1 MDRLKNTLYA
11 AAMVGIAA
19 AVAFVALVFIG
30 GALAIAGIVLVAM
43 ILVGGIMSLLGKS
56 PRRGA
61 NQPMTVIYTVLDDDD
76 RKGGNGRR

>member
-11 AAMVGIAA
+11 AAMVGLAA

-43 ILVGGIMSLLGKS
+43 ILIGGIMSLLGKS
-56 PRRGA
+56 PRRRKA
-61 NQPMTVIYTVLDDDD
+61 DEPLTVFYTRVDDDN
-76 RKGGNGRR
+76 RNGRR

>member
-30 GALAIAGIVLVAM
+30 GALAIAGIVLVVM

-56 PRRGA
+56 PRRKA
-61 NQPMTVIYTVLDDDD
+61 NEPLTVFYRRLDDDN
-76 RKGGNGRR
+76 RNGRG